1 MFQRARSAT
10 AMPLTELLISGA
22 NASVVVFVVSSTLS
36 VGLALTVPQILAP
49 LRNGRLVV
57 LSLLA
62 NFVLAP
68 IAAIGLARVL
78 GLDEPLAIGLLLVGL
93 AGGAPFLLKLADLA
107 KGDMPFA
114 VGLMVVLMVI
124 TVGYMPIVLPLL
136 LEGVSVNPANIARS
150 LILLMLIPL
159 AVGLALRAWHPP
171 AAGRVRAFVAPVSSI
186 SMIFVVV
193 LTTAG
198 HLGSMVS
205 ILGSFGIVG
214 SRDLCRHLFWHRMG
228 ARRSGRRHARR
239 ALVGHGPTEYGC
251 GARRRGPEL
260 QRREGGRDDHRRHDC
275 LVRRAD
281 AARSRAGQPTASR
294 WRPRESGGRRVSTG
308 HLGLRLRA
316 SSSLA
321 CGDCDRRHTV
331 DVRISPKHR

>member
-1 MFQRARSAT
+1 
-10 AMPLTELLISGA
+10 MPLTELLISGA

-49 LRNGRLVV
+49 LRNGRLVA

-68 IAAIGLARVL
+68 IVAIALARVL
-78 GLDEPLAIGLLLVGL
+78 GLDEPLGIGLLLVGL

-150 LILLMLIPL
+150 LILLMLVPL

-171 AAGRVRAFVAPVSSI
+171 TAGRVRAFVAPVSSI

-205 ILGSFGIVG
+205 ILGSFGIVAAVIFVA
-214 SRDLCRHLFWHRMG
+214 LCFGIGWMLGGPGADTRGVLSLGTAQRNTAAALVVAGQNFSDAKVVVMITVVMIVSFAVLMPLARVL
-228 ARRSGRRHARR
+228 ARRHQPGDIHVGATATGR
-239 ALVGHGPTEYGC
+239 
-251 GARRRGPEL
+251 
-260 QRREGGRDDHRRHDC
+260 
-275 LVRRAD
+275 
-281 AARSRAGQPTASR
+281 
-294 WRPRESGGRRVSTG
+294 
-308 HLGLRLRA
+308 
-316 SSSLA
+316 
-321 CGDCDRRHTV
+321 
-331 DVRISPKHR
+331 